1 MEQSNKAR
9 ESKLGINLILT
20 LIQVGIN
27 YGISF
32 LFTPYLIKVAGS
44 EAYGFVNMA
53 NNMVNYAALIT
64 VALNSVAGRYIT
76 ISIHKGNSKEGNEYF
91 NSVIW
96 TNVILGIVIG
106 LVFIPI
112 ICNIDKIFDIPVGLL
127 SDVRLLFVFVVINF
141 IITVVSNVLT
151 VGAFVI
157 NSLYI
162 SSIGNCISSVLRVV
176 LLVALFGVF
185 PANVAYV
192 GLTSV
197 ICSLFLAIY
206 NGVVTVKVDIGLSIN
221 IKIHSIGK
229 IKELFFAGIWS
240 SVTKLSQILSDG
252 LDLVISNMAIS
263 ASAMGSLSVAYTV
276 PSMISGV
283 IGTLASV
290 FCPQQ
295 MYYYAKDDTE
305 NLVKEI
311 KSNMQIMGFFSSII
325 LVEFVVYGKEFFALW
340 TPNQNIQLIYEL
352 SIISCISMLVTGV
365 TSALNNV
372 FLITNNL
379 KENSLFYLGI
389 SILDAVLAIALVNTT
404 DIGVY
409 AVAGVSKVVGFIV
422 NIIYVPLY
430 SAKCLKVSW
439 KTFYGNIMKYSLCVI
454 VLFILAGFLKKAL
467 FNQENYGWWYL
478 FMNIGISFVVVTMC
492 NMFIM
497 LNKYDRR
504 KIMDKIVRK

>member
-1 MEQSNKAR
+1 MKHSNNAR
-9 ESKLGINLILT
+9 EDKRGINLILT

-32 LFTPYLIKVAGS
+32 LFTPYLIKAAGS

-96 TNVILGIVIG
+96 TNVILGVVIG

-112 ICNIDKIFDIPVGLL
+112 ICNIDRIFDIPVQLL
-127 SDVRLLFVFVVINF
+127 SDVRLLFAFVVINF

-206 NGVVTVKVDIGLSIN
+206 NGIVTVKVNIGLSIN

-283 IGTLASV
+283 IGTISSV

-295 MYYYAKDDTE
+295 MYYYAKNDTE
-305 NLVKEI
+305 KLIKEI

-325 LVEFVVYGKEFFALW
+325 LIEFIVYGKEFFRLW
-340 TPNQNIQLIYEL
+340 TPNQNIELIYEL
-352 SIISCISMLVTGV
+352 SIISCTSMLVTGV

-389 SILDAVLAIALVNTT
+389 SILDAVLAIALVSVT
-404 DIGVY
+404 DLGVY

-422 NIIYVPLY
+422 NITYVPLY

-439 KTFYGNIMKYSLCVI
+439 NTFYHNIVKYIFCI
-454 VLFILAGFLKKAL
+454 VLMLSIIFTLKKIFFINQS
-467 FNQENYGWWYL
+467 FNWTYL
-478 FMNIGISFVVVTMC
+478 LINMCFSFVLLTLC
-492 NMFIM
+492 NMFLL
-497 LNKYDRR
+497 LNKNDRR
-504 KIMDKIVRK
+504 KIMNKIIKK

>member
-1 MEQSNKAR
+1 MKQSNNAR
-9 ESKLGINLILT
+9 EDKRGINLILT
-20 LIQVGIN
+20 LIQVAIN

-32 LFTPYLIKVAGS
+32 LFTPYLIKAAGS

-112 ICNIDKIFDIPVGLL
+112 ICNIDRIFDIPIQLL
-127 SDVRLLFVFVVINF
+127 SDVRLLFVFIVINF

-206 NGVVTVKVDIGLSIN
+206 NGIVTVKVNIGLSIN

-283 IGTLASV
+283 IGTISSV

-295 MYYYAKDDTE
+295 MYYYAKNDTE
-305 NLVKEI
+305 KLIKEI

-325 LVEFVVYGKEFFALW
+325 LIEFIVYGKEFFRLW
-340 TPNQNIQLIYEL
+340 TPNQNIELIYEL
-352 SIISCISMLVTGV
+352 SIISCTSMLVTGV

-389 SILDAVLAIALVNTT
+389 SILDAVLAIALVSVT
-404 DIGVY
+404 DLGVY
-409 AVAGVSKVVGFIV
+409 AVAGVSKVVGVIV
-422 NIIYVPLY
+422 NITYVPLY

-439 KTFYGNIMKYSLCVI
+439 NTFYRNIIKYIFCI
-454 VLFILAGFLKKAL
+454 VLMLSIIFTLKKIFFINQS
-467 FNQENYGWWYL
+467 FNWTYL
-478 FMNIGISFVVVTMC
+478 LINMCFSFVLLTLC
-492 NMFIM
+492 NMFLL
-497 LNKYDRR
+497 LNKNDRR
-504 KIMDKIVRK
+504 KIMNKIIKK

>member
-1 MEQSNKAR
+1 MNQSKKAR
-9 ESKLGINLILT
+9 ENKLGINLVLT
-20 LIQVGIN
+20 LVQVCIN

-53 NNMVNYAALIT
+53 NNMVNYATLIT

-96 TNVILGIVIG
+96 TNVILGIMIG
-106 LVFIPI
+106 LIFIPI
-112 ICNIDKIFDIPVGLL
+112 ICNVDKIFDVPMELL
-127 SDVRLLFVFVVINF
+127 KDVKLLFVFVVINF
-141 IITVVSNVLT
+141 VITVVSNVLT
-151 VGAFVI
+151 VGAFIV

-162 SSIGNCISSVLRVV
+162 SSIGNCISSVLRVI
-176 LLVALFGVF
+176 LLVTLFGVL

-197 ICSLFLAIY
+197 VCSLFLAIY
-206 NGVVTVKVDIGLSIN
+206 NGIATLRMNIGLSID
-221 IKIHSIGK
+221 IKIHSIKK
-229 IKELFFAGIWS
+229 IKELFLAGIWS

-276 PSMISGV
+276 PSMISGI
-283 IGTLASV
+283 IGTISSV

-295 MYYYAKDDTE
+295 MYYYAKNDTE

-311 KSNMQIMGFFSSII
+311 KSNMQIIGFFSGII
-325 LVEFVVYGKEFFALW
+325 LVEFVAYGREFFSLW
-340 TPNQNIQLIYEL
+340 IPNQDIQLIYEL

-389 SILDAVLAIALVNTT
+389 SILDAVLAIILVSTT
-404 DIGVY
+404 DLGIY

-422 NIIYVPLY
+422 NVTYVPLY

-439 KTFYGNIMKYSLCVI
+439 KTFYRNIIKYLLCVV
-454 VLFILAGFLKKAL
+454 VLFVIVAGFKKAI
-467 FNQENYGWWYL
+467 FKQQNYGWLYL
-478 FMNIGISFVVVTMC
+478 FMNMGASFIVVTVC
-492 NMFIM
+492 NMFI
-497 LNKYDRR
+497 LLDKHDRR
-504 KIMDKIVRK
+504 KIMNKITKK